1 MNADVVRNALEQW
14 NAQAELTEE
23 AFAEFAQPDMVIDIT
38 SNVLNPGTFEGFEGF
53 LRFMDQVGEAWAE
66 FRMEPEEVFEQ
77 GDLVV
82 ALVRAVGTGPRK
94 RRRDRRPHVAVVCEM
109 RDGRIAS
116 IRVEP
121 DREAALRV
129 IGR

>member
-1 MNADVVRNALEQW
+1 VNADVVRTALEQW
-14 NAQAELTEE
+14 NARPELTEE
-23 AFAEFAQPDMVIDIT
+23 TFAEFARPDMVIDIT
-38 SNVLNPGTFEGFEGF
+38 SNVFNPGTFEGFEG
-53 LRFMDQVGEAWAE
+53 LMRFMDQIGEAWAE
-66 FRMEPEEVFEQ
+66 FRLEPEEAFER

-82 ALVRAVGTGPRK
+82 VFVRAVGRGQGSGVEI
-94 RRRDRRPHVAVVCEM
+94 DAASSVVCEM
-109 RDGRIAS
+109 HDGRIAS

>member
-1 MNADVVRNALEQW
+1 MNGDIVRNALGAW
-14 NAQAELTEE
+14 NARPELTEE

-38 SNVLNPGTFEGFEGF
+38 SNVFNPGTFEGFEGF

-66 FRMEPEEVFEQ
+66 FRLEPEEVFEQ
-77 GDLVV
+77 GDIVV
-82 ALVRAVGTGPRK
+82 ALVRAAATGHGSGVEIDAPSS
-94 RRRDRRPHVAVVCEM
+94 VVCEM

>member
-1 MNADVVRNALEQW
+1 MNADVVRSALAQW
-14 NAQAELTEE
+14 NARPELTEE
-23 AFAEFAQPDMVIDIT
+23 AFAEFAQPDMVLDLT

-53 LRFMDQVGEAWAE
+53 LRFADQVGEAWAE
-66 FRMEPEEVFEQ
+66 FRMEPEEVFER

-82 ALVRAVGTGPRK
+82 ALVRAVATGQGSGVEIDSP
-94 RRRDRRPHVAVVCEM
+94 VAVVCEM
-109 RDGRIAS
+109 RDGRIS
-116 IRVEP
+116 SMRVEP

>member
-1 MNADVVRNALEQW
+1 MNADVVRNALVQW
-14 NAQAELTEE
+14 NARPELTEE

-38 SNVLNPGTFEGFEGF
+38 SNVFNPGTFEGFEGF

-66 FRMEPEEVFEQ
+66 FRLEPEEVFEQ
-77 GDLVV
+77 GDVVV
-82 ALVRAVGTGPRK
+82 ALVRAVATGHGSGVEIDAPS
-94 RRRDRRPHVAVVCEM
+94 AVVCEM
-109 RDGRIAS
+109 RDGRIAV
-116 IRVEP
+116 IRIEP

>member
-1 MNADVVRNALEQW
+1 VNADVVRNALVQW
-14 NAQAELTEE
+14 NARPELTEE

-38 SNVLNPGTFEGFEGF
+38 SNVFNPGTFEGFEGF

-66 FRMEPEEVFEQ
+66 FRLEPEEVFEQ
-77 GDLVV
+77 GDVV
-82 ALVRAVGTGPRK
+82 VVLVRAVATGHGSGVEIDAPS
-94 RRRDRRPHVAVVCEM
+94 AVVCEM

-121 DREAALRV
+121 DRKAALRV

>member
-1 MNADVVRNALEQW
+1 MTPTGRPLAAME
-14 NAQAELTEE
+14 
-23 AFAEFAQPDMVIDIT
+23 AEFARPDMVIDIT
-38 SNVLNPGTFEGFEGF
+38 ANVLNPGTFEGFDGF
-53 LRFMDQVGEAWAE
+53 LRFADQVGEAWAE
-66 FRMEPEEVFEQ
+66 FRLEPEEAFEQ

-82 ALVRAVGTGPRK
+82 TLVRAVGISHGSGVEIEAPI
-94 RRRDRRPHVAVVCEM
+94 AVVCEM

-121 DREAALRV
+121 DRAAALRI

>member
-1 MNADVVRNALEQW
+1 MSGDVVRNALEQW
-14 NAQAELTEE
+14 NAQGELTEE
-23 AFAEFAQPDMVIDIT
+23 AFAEFARPDMVIDIT
-38 SNVLNPGTFEGFEGF
+38 ANVFNPGTFEGFEGF
-53 LRFMDQVGEAWAE
+53 MRFVDQVGEAWAE
-66 FRMEPEEVFEQ
+66 FRMEPEEVFDS

-82 ALVRAVGTGPRK
+82 AFVRAVGTGHGSGVEIEAPISI
-94 RRRDRRPHVAVVCEM
+94 VCEM
-109 RDGRIAS
+109 RGDRIAS

>member
-1 MNADVVRNALEQW
+1 VNADVVRNALVEW
-14 NAQAELTEE
+14 NARPALTEE

-38 SNVLNPGTFEGFEGF
+38 SNVFNPGTFKGFEGF

-66 FRMEPEEVFEQ
+66 FRLEPQEVFEQ
-77 GDLVV
+77 RDVVV
-82 ALVRAVGTGPRK
+82 ALVRAVATGHGSGVEIDAPS
-94 RRRDRRPHVAVVCEM
+94 AVVCEM
-109 RDGRIAS
+109 REARIAS

>member
-1 MNADVVRNALEQW
+1 VSGDVVRSALEQW
-14 NAQAELTEE
+14 NAQDELTEE
-23 AFAEFAQPDMVIDIT
+23 AFAEFARPDMVIDIT
-38 SNVLNPGTFEGFEGF
+38 ANVLNPGTFEGFDGF
-53 LRFMDQVGEAWAE
+53 LRFANQVGEAWAE
-66 FRMEPEEVFEQ
+66 FRLEPEEAFEQ

-82 ALVRAVGTGPRK
+82 TLVRAVGIGHGSGVEIEAPI
-94 RRRDRRPHVAVVCEM
+94 AVVCEM

-121 DREAALRV
+121 DRAAALRI

>member
-1 MNADVVRNALEQW
+1 VNADVVRNALEQW
-14 NAQAELTEE
+14 NARPELTEE
-23 AFAEFAQPDMVIDIT
+23 AFAEFARPDMVIDIT
-38 SNVLNPGTFEGFEGF
+38 ANVFNPGTFEGFEGF

-66 FRMEPEEVFEQ
+66 FRLEPEEAFEQ
-77 GDLVV
+77 GDVV
-82 ALVRAVGTGPRK
+82 VVLVRAVATGHGSGVEIDAPSS
-94 RRRDRRPHVAVVCEM
+94 VVCEM

>member
-1 MNADVVRNALEQW
+1 VNADVVRNALAEW
-14 NAQAELTEE
+14 NARPELTEE

-38 SNVLNPGTFEGFEGF
+38 SNVFNPGTFEGFEGF

-66 FRMEPEEVFEQ
+66 FRLEPEEVFEQ
-77 GDLVV
+77 GDVV
-82 ALVRAVGTGPRK
+82 VGLVRAVATGHGSGVEIDAPS
-94 RRRDRRPHVAVVCEM
+94 AVVCEM

>member
-1 MNADVVRNALEQW
+1 MNADVVRSALAQW

-23 AFAEFAQPDMVIDIT
+23 AFAEFARPDMVIDIT
-38 SNVLNPGTFEGFEGF
+38 ANVLNPGTFEGFEGF
-53 LRFMDQVGEAWAE
+53 LRFADQVGEAWAE
-66 FRMEPEEVFEQ
+66 FRLEPEELFEHE
-77 GDLVV
+77 DLVV
-82 ALVRAVGTGPRK
+82 ALVRAVGIGHGSGVEIEAPIS
-94 RRRDRRPHVAVVCEM
+94 VVCEM